1 MKAVKIITAVCLAAL
16 PVLAVYS
23 QRAAPLRTDRDIQAL
38 CEETLA
44 NVVAGDVSRGIG
56 ALRPYATGISVEDV
70 DSLETQIRGQAAT
83 ITKNY
88 GDPLGFMFISG
99 ENLRDTVI
107 RLVYIVKYQKH
118 MIRWSFIF
126 YKPVDSW
133 ILDYVNYDDSVEAL
147 FGPKSPP
154 PTGK

>member
-1 MKAVKIITAVCLAAL
+1 MKAGTIIIAVCLAAV
-16 PVLAVYS
+16 PALAAFS
-23 QRAAPLRTDRDIQAL
+23 QRAAPLRSDRDIQTL

-70 DSLETQIRGQAAT
+70 DSLETQLRAQAAT

-88 GDPLGFMFISG
+88 GDPLGFAFISG
-99 ENLRDTVI
+99 ENLRDTVM
-107 RLVYIVKYQKH
+107 RLVYIVKYQRH

-147 FGPKSPP
+147 FGLKGSPP
-154 PTGK
+154 PAR

>member
-1 MKAVKIITAVCLAAL
+1 MKAGKIIIAVCLAAVPAL
-16 PVLAVYS
+16 LAFS

-44 NVVAGDVSRGIG
+44 NIVAGDVSRGVG
-56 ALRPYATGISVEDV
+56 LLRPYATGISVEDV
-70 DSLETQIRGQAAT
+70 DSLETQLRGQAAT

-88 GDPLGFMFISG
+88 GDPLGFVFISG
-99 ENLRDTVI
+99 ESLRDTVM

-147 FGPKSPP
+147 FGIKSPP
-154 PTGK
+154 PPAR